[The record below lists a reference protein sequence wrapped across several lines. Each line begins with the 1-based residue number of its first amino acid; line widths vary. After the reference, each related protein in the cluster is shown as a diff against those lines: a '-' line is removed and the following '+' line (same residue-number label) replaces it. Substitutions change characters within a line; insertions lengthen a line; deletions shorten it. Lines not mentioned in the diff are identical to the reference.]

1 MENQKQKQK
10 KYKNS
15 LPKRLS
21 NIFFV
26 LFFCIFSAFTLI
38 AYSSTN
44 YFLLKK
50 EKQSVFQAVNI
61 VRVRLS
67 EVDSNFTLER
77 T

>member
-50 EKQSVFQAVNI
+50 E
-61 VRVRLS
+61 
-67 EVDSNFTLER
+67 
-77 T
+77 

>member
-26 LFFCIFSAFTLI
+26 LFSAFSLP
-38 AYSSTN
+38 
-44 YFLLKK
+44 LH
-50 EKQSVFQAVNI
+50 
-61 VRVRLS
+61 
-67 EVDSNFTLER
+67 
-77 T
+77 